1 MTYVHMSREGVGG
14 EYLSRK
20 GLFQTRKLSTLY
32 SHFRNRTYLWCYE
45 KGIMEMLEASQLGQ
59 REVLQQAIE
68 QAPCIT
74 YGQFRQV
81 AKQR

>member
-1 MTYVHMSREGVGG
+1 
-14 EYLSRK
+14 
-20 GLFQTRKLSTLY
+20 
-32 SHFRNRTYLWCYE
+32 
-45 KGIMEMLEASQLGQ
+45 MEMLEASQLGQ